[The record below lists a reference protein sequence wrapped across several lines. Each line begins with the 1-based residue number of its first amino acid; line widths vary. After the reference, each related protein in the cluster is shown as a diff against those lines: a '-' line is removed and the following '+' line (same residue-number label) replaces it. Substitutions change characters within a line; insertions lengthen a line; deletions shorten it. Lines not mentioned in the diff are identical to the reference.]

1 MSLRVVRICYS
12 NAMLTVV
19 ATIETI
25 TLVVF
30 KIISILRML
39 IMSVKM
45 QKEVLIYW
53 NNNVIGSYQER
64 SNCTNYQMMEM
75 Y

>member
-1 MSLRVVRICYS
+1 
-12 NAMLTVV
+12 MLTVV

-39 IMSVKM
+39 IMSVEM

-53 NNNVIGSYQER
+53 NNNAIGSYQER
-64 SNCTNYQMMEM
+64 LNLMEM